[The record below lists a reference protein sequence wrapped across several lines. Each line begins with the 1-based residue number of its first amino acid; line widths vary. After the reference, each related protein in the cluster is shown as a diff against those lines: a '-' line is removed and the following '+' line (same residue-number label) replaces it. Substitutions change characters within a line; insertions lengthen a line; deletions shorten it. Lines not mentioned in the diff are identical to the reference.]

1 MTTVKKSVR
10 LNRRLLTT
18 SSFDSAAL
26 GPLVSLIHRAP
37 APGTYQVV
45 LLRGGERAGTT
56 CFRVTDDKAGTQ
68 LNIDLASVGR
78 PIGGASRCACREH
91 PESAPAVSPQGYV
104 LFHVSRGA
112 GGYAVVVGEAK
123 EGSQAVFDSR
133 ALTEGD
139 LFALSFVVPAT
150 YSVTSPGGAG
160 QGEIEVA
167 QMPPGTNLRAV
178 AAVSIDATRQGFQ
191 PAQVSVHAG
200 QGVVFR
206 IRGAARIVIEKRA
219 PAASRRAAPLAPGAR
234 RILRRVRVRNLR

>member
-1 MTTVKKSVR
+1 VTTVKRSVR

-18 SSFDSAAL
+18 SSFDSGAL

-37 APGTYQVV
+37 APGTYQAVV
-45 LLRGGERAGTT
+45 LRDGQRAGTT

-68 LNIDLASVGR
+68 LNIDLASVALR
-78 PIGGASRCACREH
+78 TGAAPRCACREH

-133 ALTEGD
+133 ALTDGD
-139 LFALSFVVPAT
+139 LFALSFIVPAT
-150 YSVTSPGGAG
+150 YAVTSPGGAG
-160 QGEIEVA
+160 QGEIQVA
-167 QMPPGTNLRAV
+167 PIPPGTNLRAV
-178 AAVSIDATRQGFQ
+178 SPVSVDASRDGFQ
-191 PAQVSVHAG
+191 PARVTVHVG
-200 QGVVFR
+200 QGVAFR
-206 IRGAARIVIEKRA
+206 IRSVTRIVIEKRS

-234 RILRRVRVRNLR
+234 RILRRVRVRKLR